1 MGGSFDGRDILG
13 GFFELLEDV
22 DDGEGIVSL
31 MFLELADAADG
42 YFFLA
47 RAVEA
52 DAGEGLLGVT
62 FDGAGW
68 VFEGACIHKRIRGIG
83 LF

>member
-1 MGGSFDGRDILG
+1 M
-13 GFFELLEDV
+13 
-22 DDGEGIVSL
+22 DDGEGVVTL
-31 MFLELADAADG
+31 MFLEFADAADG

-52 DAGEGLLGVT
+52 DAGEGLLGVA

-68 VFEGACIHKRIRGIG
+68 VFEGACIHKRIRV
-83 LF
+83 